1 MSGGVRGTTSPDA
14 PAEPDATPRLRIGEA
29 AALAGVSTRT
39 LRYYQ
44 ELGLLTPSGTTA
56 GGARRYS
63 DADVARLHRIRHLRD
78 LVGFNLTEIG
88 VVVTA
93 EDRLA
98 EIRREWFAGL
108 SPDRRLELLREALT
122 INADLQLAVRAKM
135 AGLEEFLGGLEERAS
150 RLRLRL
156 AEVDGAGVDGVEVEG
171 VGVGG

>member
-1 MSGGVRGTTSPDA
+1 MSSVPPD
-14 PAEPDATPRLRIGEA
+14 EPDATPRLRIGEA

-88 VVVTA
+88 VVVSA

-98 EIRREWFAGL
+98 EIRREWWAGL
-108 SPDRRLELLREALT
+108 TLDRRRELLHEALA
-122 INADLQLAVRAKM
+122 INADLQQAVRTKM
-135 AGLEEFLGGLEERAS
+135 AGLEEFLAGLKDRATAVER
-150 RLRLRL
+150 RL
-156 AEVDGAGVDGVEVEG
+156 AEVQGVS
-171 VGVGG
+171 VGR